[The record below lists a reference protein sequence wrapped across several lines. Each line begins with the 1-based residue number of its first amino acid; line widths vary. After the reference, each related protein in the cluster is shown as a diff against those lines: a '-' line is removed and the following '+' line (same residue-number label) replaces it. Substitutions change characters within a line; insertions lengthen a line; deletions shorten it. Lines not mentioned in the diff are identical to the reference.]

1 MLLCFTAVPLEHFS
15 NMLNVPMLYCKRR
28 VQLKL
33 FGVYPASAFRTNK
46 TSVHQ
51 SVFKSFMPWLRRSRS
66 ESCRSERFHC
76 IQPCWTWLFYR
87 ESKRRE
93 FVRKEILKRI
103 RYNLL
108 INAHNVPGLPL
119 NKLADQTLNEEK
131 KTNLLY
137 KFGII
142 RHLIGKSNM
151 SVWSPKT
158 IRMSF
163 SVVYDDKSGIF
174 VS

>member
-1 MLLCFTAVPLEHFS
+1 M
-15 NMLNVPMLYCKRR
+15 
-28 VQLKL
+28 
-33 FGVYPASAFRTNK
+33 
-46 TSVHQ
+46 
-51 SVFKSFMPWLRRSRS
+51 
-66 ESCRSERFHC
+66 RFV
-76 IQPCWTWLFYR
+76 W
-87 ESKRRE
+87 
-93 FVRKEILKRI
+93 KEILKRI

-174 VS
+174 VA

>member
-1 MLLCFTAVPLEHFS
+1 M
-15 NMLNVPMLYCKRR
+15 
-28 VQLKL
+28 
-33 FGVYPASAFRTNK
+33 
-46 TSVHQ
+46 
-51 SVFKSFMPWLRRSRS
+51 
-66 ESCRSERFHC
+66 RFV
-76 IQPCWTWLFYR
+76 W
-87 ESKRRE
+87 
-93 FVRKEILKRI
+93 KEILKRI

-142 RHLIGKSNM
+142 RHLIGKSNV

-158 IRMSF
+158 NRMSF

>member
-1 MLLCFTAVPLEHFS
+1 M
-15 NMLNVPMLYCKRR
+15 
-28 VQLKL
+28 
-33 FGVYPASAFRTNK
+33 
-46 TSVHQ
+46 
-51 SVFKSFMPWLRRSRS
+51 
-66 ESCRSERFHC
+66 RFV
-76 IQPCWTWLFYR
+76 W
-87 ESKRRE
+87 
-93 FVRKEILKRI
+93 KEILKRI